1 MAQVIVE
8 QNTKQKRTVMYSVER
23 VQVIGKDKS
32 RNIEEQVV
40 VHKLP
45 YDADS
50 RLGMEKLQRFIK
62 KGYTFE
68 DPRKVSDVGRVAS
81 IPPESVVEPEM
92 IISEVEIIEE
102 EAPAP
107 LYVSDKPE
115 KPKAKKRKSRTKK

>member
-1 MAQVIVE
+1 MVQVIIE
-8 QNTKQKRTVMYSVER
+8 QNTKQKRTIMYSVEK

-45 YDADS
+45 YDGDS
-50 RLGMEKLQRFIK
+50 RLGMEKLQKFIK
-62 KGYTFE
+62 MGYTFE
-68 DPRKVSDVGRVAS
+68 DPRGRTPV
-81 IPPESVVEPEM
+81 INPEPVVEPEM
-92 IISEVEIIEE
+92 IIPEVEIIGE

-115 KPKAKKRKSRTKK
+115 KPKAKKRKSRAKK

>member
-8 QNTKQKRTVMYSVER
+8 QNTKQKRTVMYSVEQ
-23 VQVIGKDKS
+23 VQVIGKDKV
-32 RNIEEQVV
+32 RVVEEQVV

-62 KGYTFE
+62 MGYTFE
-68 DPRKVSDVGRVAS
+68 KPDKAS
-81 IPPESVVEPEM
+81 VISEPVVEPRAS
-92 IISEVEIIEE
+92 IQEVEIIEK

-115 KPKAKKRKSRTKK
+115 KSRAKKRKSKK

>member
-1 MAQVIVE
+1 MPQVIIE
-8 QNTKQKRTVMYSVER
+8 PNTKQKRTIMYSVEQ

-32 RNIEEQVV
+32 RNVEEQVV

-62 KGYTFE
+62 MGYTFE
-68 DPRKVSDVGRVAS
+68 KPGGNTPV
-81 IPPESVVEPEM
+81 INPEPVVEPEM
-92 IISEVEIIEE
+92 VISEVEIIEE
-102 EAPAP
+102 EVPAP

-115 KPKAKKRKSRTKK
+115 KPKAKKRKRRTKK

>member
-1 MAQVIVE
+1 MPQVIIE
-8 QNTKQKRTVMYSVER
+8 PNTKQKRTIMYSVEQ
-23 VQVIGKDKS
+23 VQVIGKDKT
-32 RNIEEQVV
+32 RNMEEQVV

-62 KGYTFE
+62 MGYTFE
-68 DPRKVSDVGRVAS
+68 KPGRNTPV
-81 IPPESVVEPEM
+81 INPTPVVEPKM

-102 EAPAP
+102 EVPAP

>member
-8 QNTKQKRTVMYSVER
+8 QNTKQKRTVMYSVEQ

-62 KGYTFE
+62 MGYTFE
-68 DPRKVSDVGRVAS
+68 PPQKSAPVISEPMIEPRT
-81 IPPESVVEPEM
+81 
-92 IISEVEIIEE
+92 IISEVEIIGEE
-102 EAPAP
+102 VPAP